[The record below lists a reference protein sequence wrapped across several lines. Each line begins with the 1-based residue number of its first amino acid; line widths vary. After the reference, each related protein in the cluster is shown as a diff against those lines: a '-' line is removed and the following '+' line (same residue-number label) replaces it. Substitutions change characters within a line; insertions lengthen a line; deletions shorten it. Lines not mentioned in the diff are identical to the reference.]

1 MIVRFLYDDVGS
13 LKLSRQYIADLEKAG
28 VQIVPFL
35 PVRLPLLNNKI
46 NFRNHRKIVVID
58 GEVGFVGGLNIGDEY
73 MGRSRQYGFWRD
85 THLMIKGEA
94 VRDLQQIFMQDWYY
108 MTNERCSGVDYFKDF
123 SHMES
128 RAEGV
133 QMIAGGPDKQWEVI
147 KNLFFSMIISAK
159 NQFGLLHLILYLMMI
174 FCPH

>member
-1 MIVRFLYDDVGS
+1 IDKAKNGVIVRFLYDDVGS

-108 MTNERCSGVDYFKDF
+108 
-123 SHMES
+123 
-128 RAEGV
+128 
-133 QMIAGGPDKQWEVI
+133 
-147 KNLFFSMIISAK
+147 
-159 NQFGLLHLILYLMMI
+159 
-174 FCPH
+174 